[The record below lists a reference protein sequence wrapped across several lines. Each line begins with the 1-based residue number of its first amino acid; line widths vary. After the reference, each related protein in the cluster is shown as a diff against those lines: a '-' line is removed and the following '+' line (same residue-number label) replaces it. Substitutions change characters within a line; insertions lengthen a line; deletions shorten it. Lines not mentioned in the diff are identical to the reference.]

1 MAIEIRARIAGQSW
15 LRLAFESSGAKASL
29 LSKASLKEG
38 YEIFPIYWYTSDKQT
53 QP

>member
-15 LRLAFESSGAKASL
+15 LRLAFESSGGK
-29 LSKASLKEG
+29 SLKEG
-38 YEIFPIYWYTSDKQT
+38 YEIFPIYWYTFDKQT